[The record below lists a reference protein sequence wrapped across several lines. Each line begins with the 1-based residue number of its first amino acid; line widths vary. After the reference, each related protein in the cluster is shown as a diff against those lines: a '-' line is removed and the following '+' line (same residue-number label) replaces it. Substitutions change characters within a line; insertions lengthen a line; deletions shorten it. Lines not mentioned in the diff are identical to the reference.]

1 MKAIRIND
9 INPHTGERAGGAIKT
24 NDRNLFGNSTW
35 QNMETCQEVRLIVD
49 DDDTKYRNIPDVEI
63 LNGEAAIDAAI
74 ADVVGE
80 PKPRY
85 MIQHEALMVEFIR
98 QNNISIKD
106 LPPDKPE
113 DWPRLLHEKGCV
125 GVRCK
130 VHGIVKCKDV
140 ANGLQANKAG
150 RRR

>member
-9 INPHTGERAGGAIKT
+9 INPHTGDRAGGAIDIR
-24 NDRNLFGNSTW
+24 DRNLFGNSTW
-35 QNMETCQEVRLIVD
+35 QNWEACQEVRLIVN
-49 DDDTKYRNIPDVEI
+49 DDDTKYKGIPGVEV
-63 LNGEAAIDAAI
+63 LHGEAAIDAAI

-98 QNNISIKD
+98 QAGIDIRD
-106 LPPDKPE
+106 LPPDRPE
-113 DWPRLLHEKGCV
+113 DWARLLYEKGCV

-130 VHGIVKCKDV
+130 VHSIVKCKEI
-140 ANGLQANKAG
+140 ASGLQASKAG